1 MLPHTPGTPE
11 QHALIRWGPKS
22 SRGGGGGLFVLMKKK
37 RNTGTFTHLPL
48 KRTIILIMLLGQC
61 FLVLLLLSI
70 LFLSINKGTIKK
82 IKKQVVPELS
92 QCH

>member
-1 MLPHTPGTPE
+1 MGW
-11 QHALIRWGPKS
+11 R
-22 SRGGGGGLFVLMKKK
+22 RGLFVLIKKK
-37 RNTGTFTHLPL
+37 KKNMGTFTHLPL
-48 KRTIILIMLLGQC
+48 KRTVIQIMLLGQC

-70 LFLSINKGTIKK
+70 LFLSMNKGIIKK

>member
-1 MLPHTPGTPE
+1 MG
-11 QHALIRWGPKS
+11 R
-22 SRGGGGGLFVLMKKK
+22 LFVLIKKK
-37 RNTGTFTHLPL
+37 KNMGTFTHLPL
-48 KRTIILIMLLGQC
+48 KRTVILIMLLGQC

-70 LFLSINKGTIKK
+70 LFLSMNKGTIKK